1 MQSSEGERE
10 LSNVAFRNRD
20 GSLALVVANGAQ
32 AARTFSVRV
41 EGQSFRYTLPGLS
54 VATFAWGGKQ

>member
-1 MQSSEGERE
+1 
-10 LSNVAFRNRD
+10 SNVAFRNRD